1 MKEMSISGEQERK
14 VELFVLRQEIS
25 ECQEKLKELVE
36 RDEKENKIIQELNK
50 TKRELIQA
58 EKELLNYQQKEI
70 DLDKAAKI
78 KYSIIPVLKDKV
90 GRLEGEASTNT
101 LKTYFVSKEDIAST
115 VAKKCELPVGKVL
128 DDEQRKLLFLPVIL
142 QQRVKGQSQAL
153 RVVAEAIFRARAGIQ
168 DPNRPLASF
177 LFVGP
182 TGVGKTEVALTI
194 AEQLFD
200 QSKNLIRLDMTEF
213 SEAHSVSKL
222 IGSPPGYIG
231 FEDRPRLEVVR
242 EKMHSVLL
250 FDEVEKCH
258 QKVLDILL
266 QVLDNGFITLANGQE
281 VNFRNTVIILTT
293 NLGSELYFSEKNH
306 KELKESLE
314 FRLKGHFRPEF
325 LNRLDEI
332 VFFSLLTKEVVR
344 EIIVKELELFVKRIA
359 QEKNI
364 KLEYR
369 EEIVEKIFH
378 QTYSEEYGARPIKH
392 YIEREIGTLVAR
404 TIISRFLQP
413 GGRFLLDIEK
423 DTDEIKITTLSLLEH
438 KKIF

>member
-1 MKEMSISGEQERK
+1 
-14 VELFVLRQEIS
+14 
-25 ECQEKLKELVE
+25 LKELVE
-36 RDEKENKIIQELNK
+36 QDEKENKIIQELNK

-70 DLDKAAKI
+70 DLGKAARI

-90 GRLEGEASTNT
+90 GRLEGEASANT

-115 VAKKCELPVGKVL
+115 VAKKCELPIGKVL
-128 DDEQRKLLFLPVIL
+128 VDEQQKLLFLPVIL
-142 QQRVKGQSQAL
+142 QRRVKGQSQAL
-153 RVVAEAIFRARAGIQ
+153 RAVSEAIFRARAGIQ
-168 DPNRPLASF
+168 DPNRPLVSF
-177 LFVGP
+177 LFAGP
-182 TGVGKTEVALTI
+182 TGVGKTEAALTI

-231 FEDRPRLEVVR
+231 FEDKPRLEVVR

-258 QKVLDILL
+258 PKVLDILL
-266 QVLDNGFITLANGQE
+266 QVLDNGFIALANGQE

-293 NLGSELYFSEKNH
+293 NLGSELYFSEENQ

-314 FRLKGHFRPEF
+314 FRLKDHFRPEF

-332 VFFSLLTKEVVR
+332 VFFNLLTKEIMR
-344 EIIVKELELFVKRIA
+344 EIIVKELELFIKRVA

-378 QTYSEEYGARPIKH
+378 QTYSEEYGARPVKH

-413 GGRFLLDIEK
+413 GGCFLLDIEK
-423 DTDEIKITTLSLLEH
+423 GTNEVKITTLSLLDQ
-438 KKIF
+438 KKVFLK